1 MKINL
6 STKLTNVIITKIVK
20 SIIKKKLGYDFDIQL
35 NDVVMTEADGKVHF
49 HIDVDAETSTEEFKR
64 IINDVI

>member
-6 STKLTNVIITKIVK
+6 TTKLTNVIVTKVVNTIV
-20 SIIKKKLGYDFDIQL
+20 KKKLGYNIDIQL
-35 NDVVMTEADGKVHF
+35 NDVVITEADGKVHL
-49 HIDVDAETSTEEFKR
+49 HIDVDAETSTEEFKK